1 MCSYIFQ
8 LHTIF
13 ASGLH
18 LLGRVENHL
27 DPNQPS
33 GFIAP
38 HWPESPL
45 QPPAEMPQCNQ
56 RLQLLA
62 THPFRIFLER
72 SNFGT
77 WVAILHAFCWNFTPP
92 NLPHQAPVQK
102 HEKTRRYLQKTRE
115 NLWNSGLPA
124 VLSTHSSSLDLGWCA
139 WHGGE
144 TFVETSCRGP
154 SPAWYICAKVCL
166 CRADPSTRNLDMEPM
181 VEVPQLFACK
191 NDDVW
196 LSWLLEL
203 NHKSW
208 QLLGFQWSDSRGLPN
223 SSFSQSVSL
232 ALWFPSI
239 SQWFQMTLSTD
250 GLQAVKLLCQ

>member
-1 MCSYIFQ
+1 
-8 LHTIF
+8 
-13 ASGLH
+13 
-18 LLGRVENHL
+18 
-27 DPNQPS
+27 
-33 GFIAP
+33 
-38 HWPESPL
+38 
-45 QPPAEMPQCNQ
+45 MPQCNQ

-77 WVAILHAFCWNFTPP
+77 WVFAILPCFLLEFYTS
-92 NLPHQAPVQK
+92 
-102 HEKTRRYLQKTRE
+102 EKTRHYLQKTRE

-139 WHGGE
+139 WQQGGE
-144 TFVETSCRGP
+144 TFVETSWRGP

>member
-1 MCSYIFQ
+1 MFIYFPASYYLCMWPIYTC
-8 LHTIF
+8 L
-13 ASGLH
+13 
-18 LLGRVENHL
+18 VVY
-27 DPNQPS
+27 PNQPS
-33 GFIAP
+33 GFTAP

-45 QPPAEMPQCNQ
+45 PPPAEMPQCNQ

-77 WVAILHAFCWNFTPP
+77 WVFAILPCFLLEFYTS
-92 NLPHQAPVQK
+92 
-102 HEKTRRYLQKTRE
+102 EKTRHYLQKTRE
-115 NLWNSGLPA
+115 KLVKFRSPSRAIHAFFQSRFGLMCLA
-124 VLSTHSSSLDLGWCA
+124 A
-139 WHGGE
+139 GGE
-144 TFVETSCRGP
+144 TFVETSWRGP